1 MKKCCFCG
9 EGLPDTTAICPWC
22 GRRQQQQQKS
32 PVEPRE
38 LLSESPYVKVWLDF
52 SMEGGS
58 LIKMET
64 DFSGLVEGLERFQD
78 FAADIPWEME
88 IVHVTLSQEELI
100 EWDARDE
107 QVREMFRHSQRE
119 LGRNAA
125 EARHLF
131 VVVES
136 DDETILSLCKF
147 DKNGY
152 WQFID
157 LEGQMRIPGYLE
169 LFRAKDDDH

>member
-1 MKKCCFCG
+1 MKKCCFCS
-9 EGLPDTTAICPWC
+9 EELPDTTAVCPWC

-38 LLSESPYVKVWLDF
+38 SP
-52 SMEGGS
+52 
-58 LIKMET
+58 IKIEY
-64 DFSGLVEGLERFQD
+64 DFSGGAPIKIEYDFSGRREELKRFL
-78 FAADIPWEME
+78 ADIPWEME
-88 IVHVTLSQEELI
+88 MVHVTLSQEELI

-107 QVREMFRHSQRE
+107 QVRETFRHSQSE